1 MVEFALVLPAVMLVL
16 VAVVEVTMAARTQY
30 ELVVAAREGARTAA
44 TVPDPARA
52 VEAVKATLGPET
64 ADRVRV
70 TVERPGVV
78 GRLAS
83 VTVVLPYR
91 AAALLLGGFTVDLK
105 ARSVMRVER

>member
-1 MVEFALVLPAVMLVL
+1 VVEFALVLPAVMLVL
-16 VAVVEVTMAARTQY
+16 LAVVEVTMAARTQY

-52 VEAVKATLGPET
+52 VETVKATLGPET

-70 TVERPGVV
+70 TVERPAVV

>member
-1 MVEFALVLPAVMLVL
+1 MVEFALVLPAVVLVL
-16 VAVVEVTMAARTQY
+16 LATVEVTMAARTQY
-30 ELVVAAREGARTAA
+30 ELVVAAREGVRTAA

-52 VEAVKATLGPET
+52 IETVKASLGPQV
-64 ADRVRV
+64 AGRVKV
-70 TVERPGVV
+70 TVERPAVV

-91 AAALLLGGFTVDLK
+91 AAAVLFGGFRLDLK

>member
-1 MVEFALVLPAVMLVL
+1 MVEFALVLPAVVLVL
-16 VAVVEVTMAARTQY
+16 LAAVEVTMAARTQY

-52 VEAVKATLGPET
+52 VDTVRAALGPPA

-70 TVERPGVV
+70 TVERPAVV

-91 AAALLLGGFTVDLK
+91 APSFLPGAFTIDLK
-105 ARSVMRVER
+105 ARSVMRVEQ